1 VEQVDTEELA
11 RLLPLIAPLIVIQLG
26 LMVAALV
33 DLFRRKSTRG
43 AKWAWGIAIV
53 AFSMLGPL
61 AYFIFGRGEE

>member
-1 VEQVDTEELA
+1 VETEELT
-11 RLLPLIAPLIVIQLG
+11 RLIPLIAPLVLIQVG

-33 DLFRRKSTRG
+33 DLVRRQTTRG
-43 AKWAWGIAIV
+43 PKWAWGVTIV

>member
-1 VEQVDTEELA
+1 METEELT
-11 RLLPLIAPLIVIQLG
+11 RLIPLIAPLVLIQLG

-33 DLFRRKSTRG
+33 DLVRRQTTRG
-43 AKWAWGIAIV
+43 PKWAWGVAIV

>member
-1 VEQVDTEELA
+1 METEGLA

-33 DLFRRKSTRG
+33 DLIRRQSTRG
-43 AKWAWGIAIV
+43 PKWAWGIAIV
-53 AFSMLGPL
+53 AFSILGPL